1 MSIYLQTQIRE
12 MKPTEISRIVT
23 AYERTLHALCV
34 KDRDDPLT
42 EMIAKT
48 VIKVAQT
55 DIADPSEISARA
67 IKVLEIR

>member
-23 AYERTLHALCV
+23 AYKRTLHALCV
-34 KDRDDPLT
+34 KDGDDPLT

-55 DIADPSEISARA
+55 HIADPSEISARA